1 MPTEL
6 TKPRRVELILRQ
18 IDALPTLPA
27 VATRLLQLTADE
39 ESTAKQV
46 VQLVEADPALTAKVL
61 ALCKSADKGVRHD
74 VLTVERAV
82 VLLGFSTIRNAVLS
96 VQVYELFRPERR
108 KAGPAGRG
116 RRETD
121 ARQHP
126 QAEPFDE
133 DARRLD
139 RSQLWV
145 HALAVACLAE
155 QVAKDARLPDLNAD
169 EAFVCGLLH
178 DMGKLALDHV
188 LPKSYAKVVE
198 LTDLNQANIAE
209 FEKRVIGVDH
219 HTAGKRVAEHW
230 GLPHAM
236 QDTCW
241 LHGSPFD
248 TLPNL
253 PHRRLIGLVQ
263 LCDQIVRA
271 QHLGYS
277 GNHLVRQDA
286 DKLARKLELPPSAID
301 NAVARLHDA
310 VEARSKALGLG
321 DVPSKDLFLQSIQ
334 RANVALGRLNHA
346 LDLRSRTTA
355 VQARVLDAINA
366 FHAANQPDR
375 STQDVLDAIAASA
388 IHLLGPGF
396 TCLLHPGGTNHQGR
410 DTWLIAQYDHDGNP
424 IHAQVAEAPPH
435 APRIEQLDASG
446 ALSMDLMGLLPWV
459 SDFLVAADDLRQV
472 RLMPLSA
479 GWGAVALL
487 LHDRPATPTAQQLT
501 PVTQTWGAA
510 LAAAD
515 RHEGARRLGEEL
527 ADANA
532 ALAEAQDRL
541 LHTESLTRL
550 GEMAAGAAHEMNNP
564 LAIISGR
571 SQLLAHE
578 LPLGTKHQAA
588 AASVAKEAHR
598 LSDLITCLRMFA
610 DPPQAQRQPVD
621 LLGLLDGVVK
631 QTRQALQ
638 SRDQSTPIYLHV
650 RDTESAFLL
659 DPEMLRDA
667 VTELIHNAVQA
678 NPTKAITV
686 SAVVEPG
693 RQNLLV
699 KVIDDGDGMDGHTLD
714 HALDPFF
721 SNKPAGR
728 RVGMGLPRAGQ
739 LAAAH
744 GGRVDLRSEL
754 GHGTTA
760 TLVLPLEPA
769 GESADAP
776 DTPATPPPARQVA

>member
-39 ESTAKQV
+39 ATTARQV
-46 VQLVEADPALTAKVL
+46 VQLIEADPALTAKVL
-61 ALCKSADKGVRHD
+61 ALCKSADKGIRQD
-74 VLTVERAV
+74 VLTIERAV
-82 VLLGFSTIRNAVLS
+82 VLLGFATIRNAVLS
-96 VQVYELFRPERR
+96 VQVYELFKPDRR
-108 KAGPAGRG
+108 EGPG
-116 RRETD
+116 RRAAD
-121 ARQHP
+121 RRAHP

-133 DARRLD
+133 DAQRLD
-139 RSQLWV
+139 RPAVWT

-155 QVAKDARLPDLNAD
+155 AIARRARLPDINAD

-188 LPKSYAKVVE
+188 LPKSYARVVE
-198 LTDLNQANIAE
+198 MADLNQANIAE
-209 FEKRVIGVDH
+209 FEKRVIGLDH
-219 HTAGKRVAEHW
+219 HTAGKRLAEHW

-241 LHGSPFD
+241 LHGAPYES
-248 TLPNL
+248 LPHL
-253 PHRRLIGLVQ
+253 PHRRLVGLVQ
-263 LCDQIVRA
+263 LADHLVRG

-277 GNHLVRQDA
+277 GNHLLRQDA
-286 DKLARKLELPPSAID
+286 SALAHKLELPPSVIDQAITT
-301 NAVARLHDA
+301 LHDT
-310 VEARSKALGLG
+310 VEQRSKAIGLG
-321 DVPSKDLFLQSIQ
+321 EVPSKDLFLQSIQ
-334 RANVALGRLNHA
+334 RANVALGRMNHA
-346 LDLRSRTTA
+346 LDLRSRTAA
-355 VQARVLDAINA
+355 VQARVLDGVRQ
-366 FHAANQPDR
+366 FHDDSRADR

-388 IHLLGPGF
+388 VKLLGPGF
-396 TCLLHPGGTNHQGR
+396 MCVLHPAGPSHHGR
-410 DTWLIAQYDHDGNP
+410 DTWLIAQYDHDGQP
-424 IHAQVAEAPPH
+424 LHAQAAEAPPH
-435 APRIEQLDASG
+435 APRIDQLDASG

-459 SDFLVAADDLRQV
+459 ADYLVAAEDLREV

-479 GWGAVALL
+479 GFGVVGLL
-487 LHDRPATPTAQQLT
+487 LHDRASTPTAQQLA
-501 PVTQTWGAA
+501 PITQTWGAA

-541 LHTESLTRL
+541 LHTESLARL

-578 LPLGTKHQAA
+578 LPAGSKHQTAA
-588 AASVAKEAHR
+588 ATIVREAHR
-598 LSDLITCLRMFA
+598 LSDLISCLRMFA
-610 DPPQAQRQPVD
+610 EPPEARREPVD
-621 LLGLLDGVVK
+621 VCNLLDAVVK
-631 QTRQALQ
+631 DVRRAMAA
-638 SRDQSTPIYLHV
+638 RDQSLPVYLHV
-650 RDTESAFLL
+650 KESSPVFLL
-659 DPEMLRDA
+659 DPQMVRDA
-667 VTELIHNAVQA
+667 TTELLHNAVQS
-678 NPTKAITV
+678 NPRKAITV

-693 RQNLLV
+693 RQNLLI
-699 KVIDDGDGMDGHTLD
+699 KVIDDGEGMDGHTLD

-760 TLVLPLEPA
+760 TLVLPLEA
-769 GESADAP
+769 GGESADALP
-776 DTPATPPPARQVA
+776 NDPRPPARPPARKVA

>member
-61 ALCKSADKGVRHD
+61 ALCKTADRGVRQD

-82 VLLGFSTIRNAVLS
+82 VLLGFSAIRNAVLS

-108 KAGPAGRG
+108 KGPG
-116 RRETD
+116 RRAADRRT
-121 ARQHP
+121 HP
-126 QAEPFDE
+126 QAEPFDD

-139 RSQLWV
+139 RAAVWT

-155 QVAKDARLPDLNAD
+155 LIAKQAREPDLNAD

-209 FEKRVIGVDH
+209 FEKRVIGIDH
-219 HTAGKRVAEHW
+219 HAAGKRVAEHW

-241 LHGSPFD
+241 LHGAPYD

-253 PHRRLIGLVQ
+253 PHRRLVGLTQ
-263 LCDQIVRA
+263 LADQIVRA

-277 GNHLVRQDA
+277 GNHLIRHDA
-286 DKLARKLELPPSAID
+286 EKLARKLDLSPSALD
-301 NAVARLHDA
+301 AAVAGLHDA
-310 VEARSKALGLG
+310 VENRSKALGLG
-321 DVPSKDLFLQSIQ
+321 DAPSKDLFLQSIQ
-334 RANVALGRLNHA
+334 RANVALGRMNHA

-355 VQARVLDAINA
+355 VQARVLDAIAA

-375 STQDVLDAIAASA
+375 STQDVLDAIATSA

-424 IHAQVAEAPPH
+424 LHAQVAEAPPH

-446 ALSMDLMGLLPWV
+446 AVSLDLMGLLPWV
-459 SDFLVAADDLRQV
+459 ADFLVAADDLRQV

-479 GWGAVALL
+479 GFGTVGLL
-487 LHDRPATPTAQQLT
+487 LHDRPTTPTAQQLT

-541 LHTESLTRL
+541 LHTESLARL

-578 LPLGTKHQAA
+578 LTPGTKHQAA
-588 AASVAKEAHR
+588 AESVAREAHR

-610 DPPQAQRQPVD
+610 DPPRADREPVN
-621 LLGLLDGVVK
+621 LLGLLDEVVK
-631 QTRQALQ
+631 HTRDTLHA
-638 SRDQSTPIYLHV
+638 RDQTTPIYLHV
-650 RDTESAFLL
+650 KDSETAFFL
-659 DPEMLRDA
+659 DPQMLRDA
-667 VTELIHNAVQA
+667 ITELIHNAVQA
-678 NPTKAITV
+678 NPQKAITV

-693 RQNLLV
+693 RDNLLV

-739 LAAAH
+739 LAAA
-744 GGRVDLRSEL
+744 
-754 GHGTTA
+754 
-760 TLVLPLEPA
+760 
-769 GESADAP
+769 
-776 DTPATPPPARQVA
+776 

>member
-39 ESTAKQV
+39 ASTANQV
-46 VQLVEADPALTAKVL
+46 VRLIEADPALTAKVL

-82 VLLGFSTIRNAVLS
+82 VLLGFATIRNAVLS
-96 VQVYELFRPERR
+96 VQVYELFKPDRR
-108 KAGPAGRG
+108 KGKG
-116 RRETD
+116 RRQADQRT
-121 ARQHP
+121 HP
-126 QAEPFDE
+126 QAEPFDD

-139 RSQLWV
+139 RSALWT

-155 QVAKDARLPDLNAD
+155 GIARDAKLADVNAD

-198 LTDLNQANIAE
+198 LADLNQANIAE
-209 FEKRVIGVDH
+209 FEKRVIGLDH
-219 HTAGKRVAEHW
+219 HTAGKRLAEHW

-241 LHGSPFD
+241 LHGAPFD

-253 PHRRLIGLVQ
+253 PHRRIVGLVQ
-263 LCDQIVRA
+263 LADHLVRA

-277 GNHLVRQDA
+277 GNHLLRHDA
-286 DKLARKLELPPSAID
+286 NKLAQKLDLAPSVVD
-301 NAVARLHDA
+301 QAVTRLHDA
-310 VEARSKALGLG
+310 VEQRSKAIGLG
-321 DVPSKDLFLQSIQ
+321 DIPSKDLFLQSIQ

-366 FHAANQPDR
+366 FHQNAQPDR
-375 STQDVLDAIAASA
+375 STQDVLDAVAASA

-396 TCLLHPGGTNHQGR
+396 TCLLHPGGPNHQGR
-410 DTWLIAQYDHDGNP
+410 DTWLIAQYDHEGNP
-424 IHAQVAEAPPH
+424 LHAQVAEAPPH
-435 APRIEQLDASG
+435 APRIEQLDSNGTVA
-446 ALSMDLMGLLPWV
+446 MDLMGLLPWV
-459 SDFLVAADDLRQV
+459 ADFLVAADDLRNV

-479 GWGAVALL
+479 GFGTVALL
-487 LHDRPATPTAQQLT
+487 LHDRPATPTAHQLT

-541 LHTESLTRL
+541 LHTESLARL

-578 LPLGTKHQAA
+578 LTAGTKHQTAA
-588 AASVAKEAHR
+588 QTIQREAHR
-598 LSDLITCLRMFA
+598 LSDLISCLRMFA
-610 DPPQAQRQPVD
+610 EPPEAKREPVD
-621 LLGLLDGVVK
+621 VLNLLDSIVK
-631 QTRQALQ
+631 QLRQALQ
-638 SRDQSTPIYLHV
+638 AREQSLPIYLHV
-650 RDTESAFLL
+650 KEHHPVFLL
-659 DPEMLRDA
+659 DPQMVRDA
-667 VTELIHNAVQA
+667 VAELIHNAVQA
-678 NPTKAITV
+678 NPRKAITV

-699 KVIDDGDGMDGHTLD
+699 KVIDDGEGMDGHTLD

-769 GESADAP
+769 DQPADAP
-776 DTPATPPPARQVA
+776 TTNTRPTPSPNARKVA